1 MPYSTFGFTEEQVLM
16 RDSVL
21 GLMNRVLPPAKIA
34 ELDRE
39 RQFPKEA
46 YAALAENGWL
56 HLPYDEAHGGMGAS
70 HKDLAVFIEA
80 LGYHHPGI
88 RTSFMS
94 TAVYGG
100 LYLQGLGSDELKREM
115 LPGMQDGSIRT
126 AIAFT
131 EPDSG
136 SDAAGIRTRAVR
148 DGDDWV
154 ISGQKVYVTNA
165 HEADYLIVSAKTD
178 PDAGRRGLSLFFCD
192 TARPG
197 FEARPMDPLGSRT
210 TLLNEV
216 FFDDVRIPANRL
228 LGEVNGGWYGLMR
241 GLNLERVLIAAA
253 AAGGCIKIIEIARDF
268 IKDRK
273 AFGRKIGENQAISHK
288 FADMR
293 MMMETARLVTYRT
306 AEMLDAGEDA
316 VTETAI
322 AKVVATENNFKVADM
337 GVQVMG
343 AAGYVQGDMQRLFR
357 EARLG
362 MIGGGTS
369 EIMRNVIAGRM
380 GIV

>member
-1 MPYSTFGFTEEQVLM
+1 MPYSTFNFSEEQVLM

-21 GLMNRVLPPAKIA
+21 GLMNRVLPPEKIA

-39 RQFPKEA
+39 RRFPHDA
-46 YAALAENGWL
+46 YQALAENGWL
-56 HLPYDEAHGGMGAS
+56 TLPYDTAHGGMDAS

-88 RTSFMS
+88 RVSFMS

-100 LYLQGLGSDELKREM
+100 LYLQNLGDASLKAEL
-115 LPGMQDGSIRT
+115 LGGMQDGSIRT
-126 AIAFT
+126 AIAFS

-148 DGDDWV
+148 DRDDWI

-165 HEADYLIVSAKTD
+165 HEADYLIVSTKTD
-178 PDAGRRGLSLFFCD
+178 PDAGRRGISLFMVD
-192 TARPG
+192 TAQPG
-197 FEARPMDPLGSRT
+197 FETRPMDPLGSRS

-216 FFDDVRIPANRL
+216 FFDDVRIPGNRL
-228 LGEVNGGWYGLMR
+228 LGEVNGGWHGLMR

-253 AAGGCIKIIEIARDF
+253 AAGGCIKIIEVARNF
-268 IKDRK
+268 VQDRQ
-273 AFGRKIGENQAISHK
+273 AFGKKLGEFQAVAHK

-293 MMMETARLVTYRT
+293 MLMETARLVTYHT
-306 AEMLDAGEDA
+306 ADMLDAKADA

-322 AKVVATENNFKVADM
+322 AKVVATENNFKAADLGM
-337 GVQVMG
+337 QVMG

-357 EARLG
+357 EARMG

-369 EIMRNVIAGRM
+369 EILRNVIANRM
-380 GIV
+380 GI

>member
-1 MPYSTFGFTEEQVLM
+1 LM
-16 RDSVL
+16 
-21 GLMNRVLPPAKIA
+21 G
-34 ELDRE
+34 
-39 RQFPKEA
+39 
-46 YAALAENGWL
+46 
-56 HLPYDEAHGGMGAS
+56 
-70 HKDLAVFIEA
+70 
-80 LGYHHPGI
+80 
-88 RTSFMS
+88 
-94 TAVYGG
+94 
-100 LYLQGLGSDELKREM
+100 
-115 LPGMQDGSIRT
+115 GMQDGSIRT
-126 AIAFT
+126 AIAFS

-136 SDAAGIRTRAVR
+136 SDAAGIRTRAAR

-165 HEADYLIVSAKTD
+165 HEADYLVVSAKTD
-178 PDAGRRGLSLFFCD
+178 RDAGRRGLSLFMVD

-197 FEARPMDPLGSRT
+197 FETRPMDPLGSRS

-228 LGEVNGGWYGLMR
+228 LGEVNGGWHGLMH

-253 AAGGCIKIIEIARDF
+253 AAGGCIKIIEVAKNF
-268 IKDRK
+268 VQDRQ
-273 AFGRKIGENQAISHK
+273 AFGKTLGEFQAVSHK

-293 MMMETARLVTYRT
+293 MLMETARLVTYRT

-322 AKVVATENNFKVADM
+322 AKVVATENNFKAADLGM
-337 GVQVMG
+337 QVMG

-357 EARLG
+357 EARMG

-369 EIMRNVIAGRM
+369 EILRNVIAKRM
-380 GIV
+380 EV

>member
-1 MPYSTFGFTEEQVLM
+1 
-16 RDSVL
+16 
-21 GLMNRVLPPAKIA
+21 RVLPPEKIA

-39 RQFPKEA
+39 QRFPHDA
-46 YAALAENGWL
+46 YRALAKDGWL
-56 HLPYDEAHGGMGAS
+56 TLPYDKAHGGMDAS
-70 HKDLAVFIEA
+70 HRDLAVFIEA

-88 RTSFMS
+88 RVSFMS

-100 LYLQGLGSDELKREM
+100 LYLQNLGDASLKAEL
-115 LPGMQDGSIRT
+115 LAGMQDGSIRT
-126 AIAFT
+126 AIAFS

-148 DGDDWV
+148 DGDEWI

-165 HEADYLIVSAKTD
+165 HEADYLIVSTKTD
-178 PDAGRRGLSLFFCD
+178 PDAGRRGLSLFMVD
-192 TARPG
+192 TAQPG
-197 FEARPMDPLGSRT
+197 FEARPMDPLGSRS

-228 LGEVNGGWYGLMR
+228 LGEVNGGWRGLMR

-253 AAGGCIKIIEIARDF
+253 AAGGCIKIIEVAGNFVRE
-268 IKDRK
+268 RQ
-273 AFGRKIGENQAISHK
+273 AFGKKLSEFQAVSHK

-293 MMMETARLVTYRT
+293 MLMETARLVTYHT
-306 AEMLDAGEDA
+306 ADMLDGAADA

-322 AKVVATENNFKVADM
+322 AKVVATENNFKAADLGM
-337 GVQVMG
+337 QVMG

-357 EARLG
+357 EARMG
-362 MIGGGTS
+362 MI
-369 EIMRNVIAGRM
+369 
-380 GIV
+380 

>member
-1 MPYSTFGFTEEQVLM
+1 MPYSTFGFTEEQVLL

-21 GLMNRVLPPAKIA
+21 GLMNRVLPSEKIA

-39 RQFPKEA
+39 RCFPHEA
-46 YAALAENGWL
+46 YAALAEDGWL
-56 HLPYDEAHGGMGAS
+56 TLPYDKAHGGMGAS

-88 RTSFMS
+88 RVSFMS
-94 TAVYGG
+94 TAIYGG
-100 LYLQGLGSDELKREM
+100 LYLQYLGDDSLKAEL
-115 LPGMQDGSIRT
+115 LSGMQDGSIRT
-126 AIAFT
+126 AIAFS

-148 DGDDWV
+148 DGEDWI

-178 PDAGRRGLSLFFCD
+178 PDAGRRGLSLFVVD
-192 TARPG
+192 TAHPG
-197 FEARPMDPLGSRT
+197 FEARPMDPLGSRS

-228 LGEVNGGWYGLMR
+228 LGEVNGGWRGLMH

-253 AAGGCIKIIEIARDF
+253 AAGGCIKIIEVAKNF
-268 IKDRK
+268 VQDRQ
-273 AFGRKIGENQAISHK
+273 AFGKSLGEFQGVSHK

-293 MMMETARLVTYRT
+293 MLMETARLVTYRT
-306 AEMLDAGEDA
+306 AAMLDAGEDA

-322 AKVVATENNFKVADM
+322 AKVVATENNFKAADLGM
-337 GVQVMG
+337 QVMG

-357 EARLG
+357 EGRMG

-369 EIMRNVIAGRM
+369 EILRNVIAKRM
-380 GIV
+380 GI

>member
-1 MPYSTFGFTEEQVLM
+1 MPYSAFGFTDEQILM
-16 RDSVL
+16 RDNVL
-21 GLMNRVLPPAKIA
+21 GLMSRVLPPEKIA
-34 ELDRE
+34 ELDRDQ
-39 RQFPKEA
+39 RFPHDA
-46 YAALAENGWL
+46 YQALAAGGWL
-56 HLPYDEAHGGMGAS
+56 TLANDRAHGGQGAS

-88 RTSFMS
+88 RVSFMS
-94 TAVYGG
+94 TAIYGAR
-100 LYLQGLGSDELKREM
+100 YLQHLGSDKLKAEM
-115 LPGMQDGSIRT
+115 LPGMQDGTIRT
-126 AIAFT
+126 AIAFS

-136 SDAAGIRTRAVR
+136 SDAAGIRTWAVR
-148 DGDDWV
+148 DGDDWI

-178 PDAGRRGLSLFFCD
+178 PEAGRRGLSLFFVD

-197 FEARPMDPLGSRT
+197 FETHPMDPLGSRS

-216 FFDDVRIPANRL
+216 FFDDVRIRSDRL
-228 LGEVNGGWYGLMR
+228 LGEVNGGWQGLMH

-253 AAGGCIKIIEIARDF
+253 AAGGCIKVIEVAQDFAR
-268 IKDRK
+268 DRK
-273 AFGRKIGENQAISHK
+273 AFGKRIGEFQAISHK

-306 AEMLDAGEDA
+306 ADMLDAGADA

-322 AKVVATENNFKVADM
+322 AKVVATENNFKVADLGM
-337 GVQVMG
+337 QIMG

-357 EARLG
+357 EARMG

-369 EIMRNVIAGRM
+369 EILRNVIAKNM
-380 GIV
+380 GV

>member
-1 MPYSTFGFTEEQVLM
+1 
-16 RDSVL
+16 VL
-21 GLMNRVLPPAKIA
+21 GLMARVLPAERIA
-34 ELDRE
+34 ELDHDRA
-39 RQFPKEA
+39 FPREA
-46 YAALAENGWL
+46 YQALAADGWL
-56 HLPYDEAHGGMGAS
+56 KLAYDTAHGGHDAS
-70 HKDLAVFIEA
+70 HRDLAVFIEA

-88 RTSFMS
+88 RVGFMS
-94 TAVYGG
+94 TAIYGAR
-100 LYLQGLGSDELKREM
+100 YLQHLASDSLKAEM
-115 LPGMQDGSIRT
+115 LSGMQDGSIRT
-126 AIAFT
+126 AIAFS

-165 HEADYLIVSAKTD
+165 HEADYLIVSVKTD
-178 PDAGRRGLSLFFCD
+178 PDAGRRGLSLFWVD

-197 FEARPMDPLGSRT
+197 FETRPMDPLGSRS

-228 LGEVNGGWYGLMR
+228 LGEINGGWHGLMR

-253 AAGGCIKIIEIARDF
+253 AAGGCIKIIEVAQNFARD
-268 IKDRK
+268 RR
-273 AFGRKIGENQAISHK
+273 AFGQPIGEFQAISHK

-293 MMMETARLVTYRT
+293 MMMETARLATYHT
-306 AEMLDAGEDA
+306 ADMLDAGADA
-316 VTETAI
+316 VTETAV
-322 AKVVATENNFKVADM
+322 AKVVATENNFKVADLGM
-337 GVQVMG
+337 QIMG

-357 EARLG
+357 EARMG

-369 EIMRNVIAGRM
+369 EILRNVIAKRM
-380 GIV
+380 GV